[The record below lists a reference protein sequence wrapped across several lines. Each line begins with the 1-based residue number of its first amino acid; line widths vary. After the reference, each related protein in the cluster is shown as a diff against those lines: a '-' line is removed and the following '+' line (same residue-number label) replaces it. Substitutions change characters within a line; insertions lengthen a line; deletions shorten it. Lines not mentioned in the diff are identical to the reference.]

1 MKRKTG
7 ITKKRRGPAPTGKGT
22 LVGVR
27 LQPDRLA
34 AVDAWIAKQNATRTR
49 PEAIRAMLDAVLVIV
64 SNGPSEKP
72 KARRQAARA
81 SEMAARTIE
90 RKLDPAVPEEERA
103 QRRSGRTRGPPEFRE
118 DRVDLPKAKAK
129 RGIGKG

>member
-1 MKRKTG
+1 MKRQTV

-34 AVDAWIAKQNATRTR
+34 AVDAWITKQDAPMTR

-64 SNGPSEKP
+64 AKDPGEKP
-72 KARRQAARA
+72 AK
-81 SEMAARTIE
+81 
-90 RKLDPAVPEEERA
+90 
-103 QRRSGRTRGPPEFRE
+103 
-118 DRVDLPKAKAK
+118 KAK
-129 RGIGKG
+129 IP